1 MNCQKAQELISVL
14 YDGEPVPTEFA
25 DHVDTCQTC
34 RENLR
39 AYSEIGAELRLLA
52 SRSLSSP
59 VLPPSVLY
67 QRRSRGLLFS
77 SLMARIPVPKV
88 AVAAAAGVLL
98 VMTVSLMRVH
108 AQSSPLWFQ
117 FTLTEK
123 GRKADFTL
131 QNLAQAGYD
140 DYLAGGKYMHQF
152 GTHVRV
158 SSVQADQVNISLRS
172 RLYQVTN
179 ADDMHLKA
187 DLENFGGLT
196 LAYHPGESLDI
207 PVEGGGTL
215 VLEGKIFDHKPR
227 FMAFGIPLEPSS
239 EQLIVTSPVL
249 ISGEKVLANMKGMNT
264 LRDGQDSVV
273 VLYAPGTGLLKVAL
287 QPFPGAAQA
296 TASWGRLDL
305 KLGGQNYTLLTAS
318 QICGGDQ
325 PRTLWASIDAGYRP
339 EDSHLAGGF
348 LGSRKLSEPVL

>member
-1 MNCQKAQELISVL
+1 MNCQNAQELISVL

-25 DHVDTCQTC
+25 DHVETCQTC

-52 SRSLSSP
+52 SRSSSSP

-67 QRRSRGLLFS
+67 QGRSRGLLFS
-77 SLMARIPVPKV
+77 SFMDRIPVPKF

-98 VMTVSLMRVH
+98 VMTVGLMRVH
-108 AQSSPLWFQ
+108 AQQSNPLWFQ

-123 GRKADFTL
+123 GKKADFTP

-140 DYLAGGKYMHQF
+140 DYVAGGTYMHQF

-158 SSVQADQVNISLRS
+158 SSVQADQVTISLRS

-187 DLENFGGLT
+187 DLENFSGGT
-196 LAYHPGESLDI
+196 LAYHPGESLEI

-227 FMAFGIPLEPSS
+227 FMIFGIPLEPSS
-239 EQLIVTSPVL
+239 DQLIVTSPVL
-249 ISGEKVLANMKGMNT
+249 ISGNKVLANMKGANT
-264 LRDGQDSVV
+264 LHDGQDSVV

-287 QPFPGAAQA
+287 QPFPGAVQA
-296 TASWGRLDL
+296 MASWGNLDF

-325 PRTLWASIDAGYRP
+325 PRTLWAGIDAEYRP

-348 LGSRKLSEPVL
+348 LGSRKLSEQ